1 MSECWGDVYMVGLGL
16 GGQTRRTTSEEGG
29 KSTEGWGPNR
39 PQDRRR
45 WAGGEAVG
53 GHLDGSWT
61 LGLWRW
67 GNSNLVFRILLT
79 MGMRLYKKSANVMSR
94 FWNIL
99 LGHLSHYKCL
109 PSILYKFS
117 QPVIHPPMYLSTWAS
132 PQRSL
137 DHSSIHVFSHPSTL
151 PSTHQYSL
159 SAYSVSGRVLDT
171 ANMIQIRPKWTSQTV
186 GSKRSHT
193 GAPVPRGEA
202 WDMMELTTFPSH
214 RVALLP
220 TVYRSGLTGE
230 CSTA

>member
-99 LGHLSHYKCL
+99 LGHLSHYKWGRL
-109 PSILYKFS
+109 EWKGGLEYE
-117 QPVIHPPMYLSTWAS
+117 VIYH
-132 PQRSL
+132 Q
-137 DHSSIHVFSHPSTL
+137 SSINSANQSSTL
-151 PSTHQYSL
+151 PCTYLPGRLLNVHLIIHPSMYS
-159 SAYSVSGRVLDT
+159 A
-171 ANMIQIRPKWTSQTV
+171 IRPPF
-186 GSKRSHT
+186 H
-193 GAPVPRGEA
+193 P
-202 WDMMELTTFPSH
+202 LTNTH
-214 RVALLP
+214 
-220 TVYRSGLTGE
+220 
-230 CSTA
+230 